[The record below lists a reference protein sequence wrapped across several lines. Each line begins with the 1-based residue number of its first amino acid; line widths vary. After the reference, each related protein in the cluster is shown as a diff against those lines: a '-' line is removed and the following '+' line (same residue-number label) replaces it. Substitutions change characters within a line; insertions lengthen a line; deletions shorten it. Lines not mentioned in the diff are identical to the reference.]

1 VTMMLKPVGAALR
14 TLGRVIDGAGSAMQG
29 ADAFTEK
36 LVRSTRVV
44 RFGGKELDSGIQSF
58 VAPTATVV
66 GDVTM
71 MARSSVW
78 YGAIVRGD
86 QGAVTIGEGS
96 SVHDCATVSGRSGAP
111 VVVGR
116 DVCISAGAFVEGA
129 TLDEGC
135 MIGMGARVLPGAHV
149 GKDAFVD
156 GGAVVP
162 AGAKVEAGSL
172 WTGNPAKPL
181 RKLTEDEM
189 AVLRSEAAVQAELSQ
204 VHAEQV
210 LISENVEAFEQQD
223 HEYEWKVAHYHDP
236 AQPLPGFT
244 ADVQEYMKLSEP
256 AANSGLFRAQEYLDE
271 EAQLDREAAEAEADA
286 AEDAYYAA
294 LGSLGRV
301 GVAVQELAA
310 TRGERAD
317 MAAEITQ
324 MLAEEDP
331 RAHAY
336 LVDLAARAAAAQSEE
351 DQLALQSEVAAL
363 DPFRDSA
370 TFELEDEV
378 AALRM
383 HAKAVLA
390 APVETAPAMLDGKRA
405 VTGGDEDVDAAMAA
419 AQAEVA
425 RAHKEM
431 ADERRSA

>member
-1 VTMMLKPVGAALR
+1 
-14 TLGRVIDGAGSAMQG
+14 
-29 ADAFTEK
+29 
-36 LVRSTRVV
+36 
-44 RFGGKELDSGIQSF
+44 
-58 VAPTATVV
+58 
-66 GDVTM
+66 
-71 MARSSVW
+71 
-78 YGAIVRGD
+78 
-86 QGAVTIGEGS
+86 
-96 SVHDCATVSGRSGAP
+96 
-111 VVVGR
+111 
-116 DVCISAGAFVEGA
+116 
-129 TLDEGC
+129 

-256 AANSGLFRAQEYLDE
+256 AANSGLFRAQDYLDD

-351 DQLALQSEVAAL
+351 DQLALQSEIAAL

-378 AALRM
+378 SALRM

-405 VTGGDEDVDAAMAA
+405 VSGGDEDVEAAMAA

-425 RAHKEM
+425 RAHKEV
-431 ADERRSA
+431 AGERRSA